1 MWTNLT
7 RTHCDGIDFKS
18 RSSIGA
24 FIHDNRVWRQIGKM
38 HFRHIALQAI
48 LCKAQPLPILRV
60 EPSFLVWWH
69 STDSIQDVTSI
80 RFTIFQ
86 EIQGW
91 VHRRSYHIENDMQD
105 VSSKLSAGQNMSRM
119 QRFSLVLDTW
129 PCRLLKSKNRNESL
143 LLIVIVPLKW
153 FIERLSYSRNW
164 RIDIFRDKC
173 VSWSWY
179 WDDHNAEK
187 EGSWFIF

>member
-18 RSSIGA
+18 RNSIRA
-24 FIHDNRVWRQIGKM
+24 FIHDNRVWRQISKM
-38 HFRHIALQAI
+38 HFRHITLQAI

-69 STDSIQDVTSI
+69 STDSIQDVISI

-91 VHRRSYHIENDMQD
+91 DHRRSYYIENDMQD
-105 VSSKLSAGQNMSRM
+105 ASSKLSAGQNISRM
-119 QRFSLVLDTW
+119 QRFSLVHGTW

-153 FIERLSYSRNW
+153 FIERLSYSR
-164 RIDIFRDKC
+164 D
-173 VSWSWY
+173 
-179 WDDHNAEK
+179 
-187 EGSWFIF
+187 